1 MYNLMILSRYSNGLN
16 NIFEINKREI
26 MKVFEIGS
34 GQTIIKGP
42 SHYYSCN
49 DGDSTVILYR
59 GEHDDEPLIRFSV
72 ISFTR
77 AEGVTQKALLQDFKD
92 KAHQKNTEAVTYKG
106 KSYFCYA
113 SEDQE
118 ELYMH
123 IFEVMYGDD
132 IIIGSLT
139 ANKEDRDSDEVAVYL
154 KEIEEMIRSIDSL
167 SSLQFPLLEPKYDD
181 LVRLETESVKVLGI
195 ASEDLQAY
203 HESGD
208 AIKKLQEILN
218 LREYAVNDYEYHQ
231 ALGILFGACFQ
242 YRYSDFHWIV
252 VHDQYGREMA
262 LQYQDYALQCFPITM
277 ITKRIEDE
285 VDIDVIALIE
295 EVVQHIEVAIESD
308 KGYTRLE
315 YNY

>member
-1 MYNLMILSRYSNGLN
+1 MILSRYSNGLN
-16 NIFEINKREI
+16 NIFEINKREV
-26 MKVFEIGS
+26 MKIFEIGN
-34 GQTIIKGP
+34 GQTVIKGP

-59 GEHDDEPLIRFSV
+59 GEDDDEPLIRFSV
-72 ISFTR
+72 ISFKR
-77 AEGVTQKALLQDFKD
+77 AEGVTQKVLLQDFKD
-92 KAHQKNTEAVTYKG
+92 KARQKNAEAVTYKG
-106 KSYFCYA
+106 KSYFSYVN
-113 SEDQE
+113 EDEE

-123 IFEVMYGDD
+123 LFEVMYGDD
-132 IIIGSLT
+132 IVIVSLT
-139 ANKEDRDSDEVAVYL
+139 ANKEDSGSDELAVYL

-167 SSLQFPLLEPKYDD
+167 SSLEFPLLEPKYDD
-181 LVRLETESVKVLGI
+181 VVRLETASAKILGI
-195 ASEDLQAY
+195 AAEDLQTY

-208 AIKKLQEILN
+208 SITKLQEILN

-242 YRYSDFHWIV
+242 YQYSDFHWIV
-252 VHDQYGREMA
+252 VHDQYGRELA
-262 LQYQDYALQCFPITM
+262 LQYQDYALQCFPISM

-285 VDIDVIALIE
+285 VDIDVIALME
-295 EVVQHIEVAIESD
+295 DVVQHIETGIERD